1 MTVEARNERFAK
13 RLWRQQII
21 PELARAGAGPIDPS
35 GNRLNQSIMR
45 GGNGQPGG
53 GLELITR
60 RRGTINGWNESK
72 EPDISP
78 DSTRSIYARGK
89 IAESP
94 LEADPTFIAHL
105 RLHANAVSAVSA
117 DVVRDVLEDWVR
129 SGFVSIADVEAQSAV
144 LPRDWIK
151 GTFRRLQSI
160 YRHAQRTK
168 ESNGSSHGK

>member
-1 MTVEARNERFAK
+1 MSVGARNERFAE
-13 RLWRQQII
+13 RLWRQKII
-21 PELARAGAGPIDPS
+21 PELAHAGRGPIDPS

-45 GGNGQPGG
+45 GGNRQRGG
-53 GLELITR
+53 GLELIPR

-78 DSTRSIYARGK
+78 DSTRSIFARGK

-129 SGFVSIADVEAQSAV
+129 DGFVSIADVEAQSAI
-144 LPRDWIK
+144 LPRAWVD
-151 GTFRRLQSI
+151 GPFRRLQST

-168 ESNGSSHGK
+168 GSRGSSHDK